1 MLQFC
6 RGRTSTCTCASN
18 VVIYVIFSNKYNS
31 VLRFVAGTASGND
44 VTSSDSR
51 ASSMLF
57 GLLNTQ
63 TRTPDNTPML
73 KSLLATPAQ
82 AAALPSLGTP
92 MIVL

>member
-1 MLQFC
+1 MYMC
-6 RGRTSTCTCASN
+6 NSASN
-18 VVIYVIFSNKYNS
+18 VVIYDIYLFSKYNS
-31 VLRFVAGTASGND
+31 VLRFVAGTASVSD
-44 VTSSDSR
+44 VTSSDTR

-92 MIVL
+92 IIVL